1 MNRRRLAAILSAL
14 LLVVSGCAAPVM
26 NPNAASDD
34 DVDTTTE
41 WSWPDDPP
49 TDRLGWENGYWYNET
64 IEVNQSD
71 GLNATEREAFVAR
84 TMARVEVIR
93 ELEFTEPVPVEVI
106 SRAEYRNESAIGT
119 APENESEAL
128 HADWNDQVWESLLLV
143 GEDRT
148 IDEVFGELYGGA
160 VLGYYSP
167 SDDEIVLISS
177 DGDPVIDRRTL
188 AHELHHALQDQ
199 HFGLDQSPSTQ
210 DEQLAENGLVEGD
223 ARYVDRLYEE
233 RCAAEWEC
241 VARPSGSGSSG
252 GPFDYPVFLTIYAPY
267 SEGPEFVSALHER
280 GGWAAVDAAY
290 ANRPVSTEQIFDP
303 SAYPD
308 ERPVDVRIEDR
319 SSDAWTRYDHD
330 PVGDTVGEASIFA
343 MFWKHGAIDRDN
355 LQRNTGAYSAYNYSA
370 GPSSGWAGDLVVPYR
385 PTSDETASA
394 NPHQRAYVWRTV
406 WDTEEDARQFET
418 TYVKTTLQL
427 RLGAKRVAPNTY
439 VVEDG
444 PFADAYR
451 VTRTGDTVTI
461 VNAPTAAELDAVH
474 RPA

>member
-1 MNRRRLAAILSAL
+1 MNRSRLAVLLSLLL
-14 LLVVSGCAAPVM
+14 LLVAGCAAPVM
-26 NPNAASDD
+26 TPTATPDDGAAS
-34 DVDTTTE
+34 E

-49 TDRLGWENGYWYNET
+49 TDRLGWENGYWYNES
-64 IEVNQSD
+64 IDVDQSD

-93 ELEFTEPVPVEVI
+93 ELEFTDPVPVEVI
-106 SRAEYRNESAIGT
+106 SRAEYRNESDIGDP
-119 APENESEAL
+119 PENASEAL
-128 HADWNDQVWESLLLV
+128 HHDWNDQVWEALLLV

-148 IDEVFGELYGGA
+148 INEVFGELYGGA

-167 SDDEIVLISS
+167 SEDHIVLIST

-199 HFGLDQSPSTQ
+199 HFGLDESPPTQ

-241 VARPSGSGSSG
+241 VARPSGAGSGSGS
-252 GPFDYPVFLTIYAPY
+252 FDYPVFLTIYAPY
-267 SEGPEFVSALHER
+267 SEGPEFVTALRER
-280 GGWAAVDAAY
+280 GGWEAVDDAY
-290 ANRPVSTEQIFDP
+290 ANRPVSTEHIFHP
-303 SAYPD
+303 ETYPD
-308 ERPVDVRIEDR
+308 ERPVEVTIEDR
-319 SSDAWTRYDHD
+319 SSAEWTRYDHD

-343 MFWKHGAIDRDN
+343 MFWKHGAIDKQN
-355 LQRNTGAYSAYNYSA
+355 LQRNTGNYSAYNYSA
-370 GPSSGWAGDLVVPYR
+370 GPSAGWAGDLVVPYR
-385 PTSDETASA
+385 PASDADASA
-394 NPHQRAYVWRTV
+394 NPDHRAYVWKTV

-418 TYVKTTLQL
+418 AYLTYTLKL
-427 RLGAKRVAPNTY
+427 RLGATYAAEHTY

-451 VTRTGDTVTI
+451 VTRDGDTVTI
-461 VNAPTAAELDAVH
+461 VNAPTVEELDAVH
-474 RPA
+474 RRA